1 MVPFR
6 CDLIH
11 FLLVRIFGTML
22 LLRAFY
28 FWGANSTRPRAQMR
42 INADICVMPAASVHP
57 RYSKVPGHPNFRRPP
72 HSLDFDLA
80 EVKTSCTNSQVSLT
94 RPSFLESVR
103 MLPTFHLSLQ
113 SLLRSFHFPKP
124 PLHLLIHRWARR
136 VGVAFP
142 RGRAA
147 ESSLHSTEGTEGNW
161 RSFSTFSVLQ
171 FHPAQLFP
179 QAFGEIFAN
188 ERGRKAV
195 QAGGRAG
202 YWKRDSP
209 RPPES

>member
-6 CDLIH
+6 CGLIH
-11 FLLVRIFGTML
+11 FLHVRIFGTML

-28 FWGANSTRPRAQMR
+28 FWGANSTRPHAQMR

-124 PLHLLIHRWARR
+124 PLHLLIHRW
-136 VGVAFP
+136 VGAAC
-142 RGRAA
+142 GRCI
-147 ESSLHSTEGTEGNW
+147 SS
-161 RSFSTFSVLQ
+161 R
-171 FHPAQLFP
+171 
-179 QAFGEIFAN
+179 
-188 ERGRKAV
+188 
-195 QAGGRAG
+195 AGGRIESALDRG
-202 YWKRDSP
+202 NGGKLEELFNFLCLAISSGATFSP
-209 RPPES
+209 GIWGDLCE